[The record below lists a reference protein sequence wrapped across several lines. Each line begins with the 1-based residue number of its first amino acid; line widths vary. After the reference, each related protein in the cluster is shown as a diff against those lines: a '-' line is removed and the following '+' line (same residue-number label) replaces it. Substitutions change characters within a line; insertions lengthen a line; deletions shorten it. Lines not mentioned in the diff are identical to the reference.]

1 MVLLYLALQ
10 LFPDTHAQLAGSS
23 TYAQAGQAL
32 GQSTVSQCLE
42 DSNCT
47 SIPAEALSL
56 ALTPTQTCT
65 NANTPQ
71 PIVTKDDEG
80 NTKQVEVLLSVE
92 VHVDPSQAGTH
103 SSNRYIFGQS
113 SSSYIDTTVPTSA
126 LNDWSQLKDWSKSY
140 EYSGNP
146 EYQRSAF
153 VEGLVYSASKSNLSE
168 DALAKNM
175 AAAIQNYSPDEQERL
190 ALFATLSDR
199 LYDNYNDLRNPEMNS
214 GHIDSRNISLNQMVT
229 GAAQWNESKGGVCN
243 DIAQS
248 MAIVGKQ
255 LFPGADSLVFNN
267 GSHFG
272 NVIQFKGKPPTIL
285 SWGELTTDKTQIS
298 LDPALQV
305 TSTRIYKPDENGTL
319 KQIAAMDTE
328 MGAVFK
334 RFYTETA
341 PTLLTGAQPNTAAV
355 KFKDE
360 YTTKNG
366 AAKTLTGTA
375 GTAQTSESM
384 MIIFMGESVTKKGNN
399 TNSTAIGT
407 AFQNV
412 GSIGQQDVIFSFH
425 KTYDRTLFTYV
436 SPRVR
441 LNTSGGGQFDGSYT
455 FFTQK
460 GDSEY
465 YGITPL
471 SKTFMLDQKATLQ
484 TTPLN
489 RNNPSYRGSVGAYQV
504 LGRGNEGAAT
514 SYESN
519 SSPIGTLQGLRYT
532 NLFVNELDVNNQL
545 TIPLQTNK
553 NLSFNANYRGTP
565 VAQTFNFSSG
575 LTLQS
580 KGTFQQVYF
589 MVGFSQTT
597 GGFKTQNP
605 LIMDPSGGQAKAQVT
620 LKNGMQGSAGVTGIG
635 SSQPMAQVTLNATL
649 FARKKKLIPP
659 AY

>member
-103 SSNRYIFGQS
+103 SSNRYIFDQYGSNMIDNTIPS
-113 SSSYIDTTVPTSA
+113 SA
-126 LNDWSQLKDWSKSY
+126 MNDWSQLKNWAKTSDWV
-140 EYSGNP
+140 GHP
-146 EYQRSAF
+146 EYQRSTF
-153 VEGLVYSASKSNLSE
+153 VEGLVYAASKSNLSE
-168 DALAKNM
+168 DDLAKNM

-199 LYDNYNDLRNPEMNS
+199 LYSNYNDLRNPEMNS
-214 GHIDSRNISLNQMVT
+214 GHIDSKNISLNQMV
-229 GAAQWNESKGGVCN
+229 GAAATWNESKGGVCN
-243 DIAQS
+243 DISQS
-248 MAIVGKQ
+248 VSLVGKH
-255 LFPGADSLVFNN
+255 LFPDADSLVFNN

-272 NVIQFKGKPPTIL
+272 NIIQFKGKPPTIL
-285 SWGELTTDKTQIS
+285 SWGELTTNKTQIS
-298 LDPALQV
+298 LDPAIQV
-305 TSTRIYKPDENGTL
+305 TSTRIYKNENGTL
-319 KQIAAMDTE
+319 KQIAMMDTE
-328 MGAVFK
+328 TGAVLK

-341 PTLLTGAQPNTAAV
+341 PTLLTGAQPSTAAV

-360 YTTKNG
+360 YTTKHG
-366 AAKTLTGTA
+366 ATKTLTGTV
-375 GTAQTSESM
+375 GTAKTSESM
-384 MIIFMGESVTKKGNN
+384 MIIFMGESVTKKGNS

-407 AFQNV
+407 SFQNV
-412 GSIGQQDVIFSFH
+412 SAIGQQDVVFSFH
-425 KTYDRTLFTYV
+425 KTYDHTLFTYV

-441 LNTSGGGQFDGSYT
+441 LNTSGGGQYDGSYT
-455 FFTQK
+455 AITQK
-460 GDSEY
+460 GVSEY
-465 YGITPL
+465 YGVGTY
-471 SKTFMLDQKATLQ
+471 SQTFMLNQKATLQ
-484 TTPLN
+484 TTPKN
-489 RNNPSYRGSVGAYQV
+489 PMNPSYQGSASAYQV

-545 TIPLQTNK
+545 TIPLQSNK

-635 SSQPMAQVTLNATL
+635 SSQPIAQVTLNATL
-649 FARKKKLIPP
+649 FARKKKLMPP